1 MLNFRKGT
9 VIDIMKIS
17 PYFSKFKKKTKILA
31 LSLCLSIPF
40 FLGNSLPAHASTFE
54 EIQAEMESRKALPIQ
69 SNEIENWPDGPAVGA
84 QSAIVIEANTGVIL
98 YSKNIHE
105 KLYPASTTKILTC
118 LIATENSSLD
128 EMVTFSRDAVFSIE
142 KGSSNMGI
150 DAGEILP
157 MEECLYGILVV
168 SANEVANA
176 VAEHVGGSMEGFAE
190 MMNQKA
196 AELGCLDSHFV
207 NANGLHDENHY
218 TSAYDLSIIAR
229 SFFQNELLT
238 KIAGTPNHHF
248 EATQTQPDDFI
259 LATHNKLVTGEYAY
273 EGLIGGKTGYTNA
286 ARQTLVTCAERNGM
300 KLICVVM
307 KDESPNQFTDTIDL
321 LNYGFNNFEIV
332 NVAENETK
340 FNIDNADFFQTNNDI
355 FGSSKPILSLNKGSY
370 LILPK
375 TAVFKDTVSSISYDV
390 EDENQI
396 AKIDYTYNGIYV
408 GNVTVDIATDT
419 ASPYDF
425 DSPIEP
431 LPEDETDS
439 NENIIFV
446 NIKKVLLFVLAAAG
460 ILILLF
466 IVKSLLQ
473 NYSFAR
479 KHNFSGRRSFFR
491 ERNYLKER
499 RLIKKQPS
507 FKERRFFKGKSSFL
521 QESSL
526 PRPNFF
532 PEESS
537 LSGPDFSG
545 RRRRNIFRRWRG
557 RR

>member
-1 MLNFRKGT
+1 
-9 VIDIMKIS
+9 
-17 PYFSKFKKKTKILA
+17 
-31 LSLCLSIPF
+31 
-40 FLGNSLPAHASTFE
+40 
-54 EIQAEMESRKALPIQ
+54 
-69 SNEIENWPDGPAVGA
+69 
-84 QSAIVIEANTGVIL
+84 
-98 YSKNIHE
+98 
-105 KLYPASTTKILTC
+105 
-118 LIATENSSLD
+118 
-128 EMVTFSRDAVFSIE
+128 
-142 KGSSNMGI
+142 MG
-150 DAGEILP
+150 
-157 MEECLYGILVV
+157 
-168 SANEVANA
+168 
-176 VAEHVGGSMEGFAE
+176 
-190 MMNQKA
+190 
-196 AELGCLDSHFV
+196 DS
-207 NANGLHDENHY
+207 
-218 TSAYDLSIIAR
+218 
-229 SFFQNELLT
+229 
-238 KIAGTPNHHF
+238 
-248 EATQTQPDDFI
+248 
-259 LATHNKLVTGEYAY
+259 